1 MLCIF
6 QAIDKILEKG
16 PEVWNEAYNIAVE
29 DSVTLASILEKM
41 AKAMGITLTEKDF
54 PNEGEF
60 YLYPTVYAGPMS
72 IEVRL
77 KNCKLHNPH
86 NC

>member
-1 MLCIF
+1 M
-6 QAIDKILEKG
+6 
-16 PEVWNEAYNIAVE
+16 
-29 DSVTLASILEKM
+29 TLASVLEKM

-77 KNCKLHNPH
+77 NDWTKSFF
-86 NC
+86 